1 MAQGKQEQAP
11 GREVSQPQF
20 KIGQASH
27 PPEEDQGTA
36 FEYQKDKPITGEQ
49 HGPGKATKDEA
60 QASRK
65 EHPYTR
71 RDSES

>member
-11 GREVSQPQF
+11 GRADSQPQF
-20 KIGQASH
+20 KIGHNSH
-27 PPEEDQGTA
+27 PPQEDQGTA
-36 FEYQKDKPITGEQ
+36 FEYQKDKPIAGEQ
-49 HGPGKATKDEA
+49 HSSGKSKKDEA

-65 EHPYTR
+65 EQPYTR